1 MGEAVTPRPSSRL
14 VIVTPDGRALL
25 FRFRFPERSFWGTP
39 GGALA
44 DGEDYAQA
52 ARRELWEE
60 TGITAEIGG
69 EFHRRETTYRG
80 PHGNL
85 IYADE
90 RFFSVQVAGPRM
102 DNQAWEAIERDII
115 QEVAWMTPAEIRRLT
130 DPVFP
135 ENFADLVEAVH
146 RGFK

>member
-1 MGEAVTPRPSSRL
+1 M
-14 VIVTPDGRALL
+14 IVTLDGRALL
-25 FRFRFPERSFWGTP
+25 FRFRFPGRTFWGTP

-44 DGEDYAQA
+44 DGEDYVQA

-60 TGITAEIGG
+60 TGISAEISG

-80 PHGNL
+80 PQGNL

-90 RFFSVQVAGPRM
+90 RFFSVRVEEPSL
-102 DNQAWEAIERDII
+102 DNQAWETIEREVI
-115 QEVAWMTPAEIRRLT
+115 QEVAWLTSSEIRRLN

-146 RGFK
+146 RGFR